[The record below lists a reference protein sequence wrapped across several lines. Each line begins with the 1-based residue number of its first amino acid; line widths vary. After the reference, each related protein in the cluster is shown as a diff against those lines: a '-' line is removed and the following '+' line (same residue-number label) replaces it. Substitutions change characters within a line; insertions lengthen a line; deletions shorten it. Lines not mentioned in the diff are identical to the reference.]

1 MDLYGRTVIYSSV
14 DFVDRT
20 NIIDVLS
27 AAIPI
32 HSANVTQMNY
42 LYDYY
47 KGKQDIRNRADKTIR
62 SDIDYRIC
70 ENRCKEIVDF
80 KEGYAIGDPIQYND
94 RTGANQNAINE
105 LNSIMDYEGR
115 NHLDEQTVEW
125 NLIAGTAYKIALPR
139 EEQEGISNIEIHS
152 LDPRETFI
160 IYSSG
165 FRHERLCSVWFYTD
179 SENNTYYLVYT
190 PDKYYKVLNA
200 EEIVEEADNGIGMI
214 PIVEFPCNNARLG
227 AFENIVGMQ
236 DALNLID
243 SDRVNAVA
251 QFVQSLIVATN
262 CNFEDGVTASAIMQ
276 SGIVRLTSA
285 DGIHQDI
292 KVLTQELNQSQTQ
305 TLKQDIYN
313 AILTICAMP
322 NRNGGSSTSD
332 TGIAVVYRDGWSAAE
347 TWQKKYEVVYKRAER
362 LFLTVCC
369 AIFDKVGG
377 PKLNPSDI
385 EVKFTRKNYENIYQ
399 KAQVF
404 DLLSKNE
411 FIAKRYPFI
420 LSGLFP
426 DPEEAYKESLKDIEA
441 AEAASRE
448 ALNAPVREDA

>member
-1 MDLYGRTVIYSSV
+1 MDLYGRTVIYSDV
-14 DFVDRT
+14 EEVDRT
-20 NIIDVLS
+20 NLIDVLS
-27 AAIPI
+27 KAIPI

-47 KGKQDIRNRADKTIR
+47 RGKHDIIYRSDKTIR
-62 SDIDYRIC
+62 SDIDYRIP

-94 RTGANQNAINE
+94 RTGQNQDAINE
-105 LNSIMDYEGR
+105 LNDIMDYEGR
-115 NHLDEQTVEW
+115 NHVDEMTVEG
-125 NLIAGTAYKIALPR
+125 NMIAGTAYKIALPR
-139 EEQEGISNIEIHS
+139 EAQEGISNIEIGY
-152 LDPRETFI
+152 LDPKQTFKV
-160 IYSSG
+160 YSSG
-165 FRHERLCSVWFYTD
+165 FRHQGLCSVWFYTD

-190 PDKYYKVLNA
+190 PKKYYKVLNA

-214 PIVEFPCNNARLG
+214 PVVEYPCNNSRMG
-227 AFENIVGMQ
+227 VFENIIGLQ
-236 DALNLID
+236 DALNLLD

-262 CNFEDGVTASAIMQ
+262 CNFEDGVTASDIMQ

-305 TLKQDIYN
+305 TLKDDIYN

-362 LFLTVCC
+362 EFLSVCC